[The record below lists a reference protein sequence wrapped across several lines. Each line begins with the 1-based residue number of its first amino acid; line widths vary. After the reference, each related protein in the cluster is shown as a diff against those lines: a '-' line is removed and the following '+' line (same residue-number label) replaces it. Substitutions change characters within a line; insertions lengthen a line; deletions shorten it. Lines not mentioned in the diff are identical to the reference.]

1 MFSGKENPVWEA
13 DELFAQQ
20 VLDYCKDAGPWE
32 QDWEIPVILGYNGI
46 EFFNDEK
53 KIAAFKGQMKIVANG
68 KTDTKTDLGR
78 QLEIMILKNAPA
90 QYKDLAWQ
98 QLAIDFD

>member
-1 MFSGKENPVWEA
+1 MQLHAGNTRPCQNQLILPVGN
-13 DELFAQQ
+13 
-20 VLDYCKDAGPWE
+20 AGPWE

-53 KIAAFKGQMKIVANG
+53 KITAFKGQMKIVANG

-90 QYKDLAWQ
+90 QYKDIAWQ